1 MKLYVRATDGLLAG
15 TLPDHLDPGK
25 YAGLAW
31 PTFVH
36 FEVDEGLKIA
46 TDRRTY
52 LDLDALP
59 EQSSDKDIETHTH
72 DVPQVCQKQADLRAA
87 RQKEVLAFNEL
98 LKLSGTLKAVQCV
111 GEDLR
116 AKAAQTASIYLRAKL
131 IEQAQIAEA
140 KAEIEAPVLIAAV
153 EAKQA
158 ELDAERAKPLVVA
171 KTLTAAGAKRRGNS

>member
-25 YAGLAW
+25 YVGLAW

-36 FEVDEGLKIA
+36 FEVDANFKIA
-46 TDRRTY
+46 TDRQTY
-52 LDLDALP
+52 LDLDSLP
-59 EQSSDKDIETHTH
+59 DQPSNKDIETHTH
-72 DVPQVCQKQADLRAA
+72 DVPQACQKQAELREA
-87 RQKEVLAFNEL
+87 RGKEVLAFQEL
-98 LKLSGTLKAVQCV
+98 LKLSGKLKAVQCV

-116 AKAAQTASIYLRAKL
+116 AKAAQTSSVYLRAKL

-140 KAEIEAPVLIAAV
+140 KAGIEAPVLIAAV

-171 KTLTAAGAKRRGNS
+171 KPLVIAGAKRRGNS